1 MAHKRKVSNPLALAV
16 MAELSVGSK
25 HPYEIS
31 RRLRETG
38 KDRHIRYNHGSLY
51 MVVRQLEKAGFIAAQ
66 ETVRDSERPERTLYA
81 LTASGRR
88 ELDDWM
94 RDLLARPERE
104 YPVFLVALSLLA
116 VLPPAETVELLGR
129 RLAVLDEEAAEIRAT
144 VRQAAADKV
153 HWVFLIEEE
162 YRLATLKTE
171 QRFVKDLIEKLRKP
185 SYVREW
191 NEWMKHQGGSV

>member
-16 MAELSVGSK
+16 LAELSVGSK
-25 HPYEIS
+25 QPNEIS
-31 RRLRETG
+31 RRLKQTG
-38 KDRHIRYNHGSLY
+38 KDRHIKYTHGSLY
-51 MVVRQLEKAGFIAAQ
+51 MVVRQLDKAGFIAAQ
-66 ETVRDSERPERTLYA
+66 KTVRDSERPERTLYA
-81 LTASGRR
+81 LTVSGRR
-88 ELDDWM
+88 ELDEWM

-116 VLPPAETVELLGR
+116 VLPPGETVELLDR
-129 RLAVLDEEAAEIRAT
+129 RLAVLEDEATEIRAT
-144 VRQAAADKV
+144 VRKAATDKV

-171 QRFVKDLIEKLRKP
+171 QRFVKDLVEKLSKP

>member
-16 MAELSVGSK
+16 MAELYVGSK

-38 KDRHIRYNHGSLY
+38 KDRHIKYNHGSLY
-51 MVVRQLEKAGFIAAQ
+51 MVVGQLEKAGFIAEQ
-66 ETVRDSERPERTLYA
+66 KTVRDSERPERTLYA

-116 VLPPAETVELLGR
+116 VLPPTETVELLGR

-144 VRQAAADKV
+144 VRKAADDKV
-153 HWVFLIEEE
+153 HWVFLIEED

-191 NEWMKHQGGSV
+191 NEWMKHQGGNV